1 MMGKKI
7 LILSGSPRKGANS
20 ETLCAQFAKGAE
32 EAGHTVELIR
42 LQEKKLNFCTAC
54 YAYKKTGVCVQ
65 KDDMAG
71 ILDKM
76 GAADVIVLSTPVYFY
91 QMTAQMKTLIDRTM
105 AAYYEQT
112 LTGKEFYFIVTAA
125 EDKPALERTMDG
137 LKGLTD
143 CVPGARVKGRIY
155 GANAWQRGEIEGN
168 PALEEA
174 YEMGRKA

>member
-1 MMGKKI
+1 MGKKI
-7 LILSGSPRKGANS
+7 LILSGSPRNGGNS
-20 ETLCAQFAKGAE
+20 ETLCAQFTKGAQ

-42 LQEKKLNFCTAC
+42 LHTKKLGFCTAC
-54 YAYKKTGVCVQ
+54 YACKKTGICVQ
-65 KDDMAG
+65 KDDMAE
-71 ILDKM
+71 ILEKM

-105 AAYYEQT
+105 ASYYDQT
-112 LTGKEFYFIVTAA
+112 LAGKEFYFIVTAA

-143 CVPGARVKGRIY
+143 CVPHAKVRGRIY
-155 GANAWQRGEIEGN
+155 GAGAWQLGDIQGN

-174 YEMGRKA
+174 YEMGRRA